1 DFGASFGPIVEAV
14 VYLTN
19 PFAGAPGFG
28 RAFASPQPILA
39 VDRSNGPH
47 RGRIYLTFDAAL
59 DYSAARLQVNTTR
72 FGQEPNDTPAQ
83 ATDLVPGGKLRGM
96 KAGAESDWFR
106 INFGAGQMLY
116 VETTY
121 APDFSADSTQAGIGG
136 RVWCDTGSGLVL
148 AARST
153 IVT

>member
-1 DFGASFGPIVEAV
+1 TRPGTGFTIFLQAFDANLNPLGPPQELTPPLDPCGGQWSQVAVGPGGEVYVSWLTTHCQTDLKDVIAFRRSTDFGASFGPIVEAV

-72 FGQEPNDTPAQ
+72 FEQE
-83 ATDLVPGGKLRGM
+83 
-96 KAGAESDWFR
+96 
-106 INFGAGQMLY
+106 
-116 VETTY
+116 
-121 APDFSADSTQAGIGG
+121 
-136 RVWCDTGSGLVL
+136 
-148 AARST
+148 
-153 IVT
+153 